1 MRSIE
6 ENLRGAF
13 REIADEVPADS
24 VPPLILP
31 ARRRRS
37 WLTRQPAPPAAGRAR
52 AWAAVASSAV
62 VVAVVVGAAAS
73 LGSVLHGH
81 RDGDDLSALGAPAA
95 PTARLTSAVPQYYV
109 ALTVAAGLSRVKSRP
124 RASAVVRST
133 ATGATIATVRPPR
146 PYDTFTMVTAA
157 RDDRTFVLVAE
168 RLPAAPAERL
178 FVLHLHPARR
188 TPASRAQLA
197 ALPVPDLA
205 KGTQTWGL
213 ALSPDGRQLA
223 VAVGPDSPRELQVV
237 DLATGAQHA
246 WAGSPQCLGCAVTG
260 YGTDGGNGWLSW
272 SADER
277 TLAVAGAGSVRLLN
291 TAAPG
296 ASLIAD
302 SRPVSEGVI
311 KALPDWREVVLTP
324 NERALVAVRQIT
336 TKGRRRG
343 VTISQE
349 LIRLSPATGQ
359 PTAVLNELPVRQGSF
374 EQVLWTSASGQTLIV
389 TGIDGG
395 ASAGILQDRHY
406 TPIPWTPG
414 VLSAAW

>member
-6 ENLRGAF
+6 DSLRGAF

-31 ARRRRS
+31 ARRRRT

-52 AWAAVASSAV
+52 TWAAVTSSAV
-62 VVAVVVGAAAS
+62 MVAVVVGAAAS
-73 LGSVLHGH
+73 LGSVLHAH
-81 RDGDDLSALGAPAA
+81 RSGDDLSALGAPAA
-95 PTARLTSAVPQYYV
+95 SAARLASAVPRYYV
-109 ALTVAAGLSRVKSRP
+109 ALTVAAGLGRVKSRP

-168 RLPAAPAERL
+168 RFPAAPAERL

-188 TPASRAQLA
+188 APASRAQLA
-197 ALPVPDLA
+197 ALPVSDLA
-205 KGTQTWGL
+205 KGTQTWDL

-223 VAVGPDSPRELQVV
+223 AAVGPDFPRELQVV

-260 YGTDGGNGWLSW
+260 YGTAGGNGWLSW
-272 SADER
+272 STDGR

-296 ASLIAD
+296 ADLMAD
-302 SRPVSEGVI
+302 SRPVSEAVI

-324 NERALVAVRQIT
+324 DEQALVAVRQIT
-336 TKGRRRG
+336 TKGRGDG
-343 VTISQE
+343 VGTSQE
-349 LIRLSPATGQ
+349 LVRLSATTGR

-389 TGIDGG
+389 TGTDGG
-395 ASAGILQDRHY
+395 ASAGVLQDHHY

>member
-1 MRSIE
+1 MTPLARS
-6 ENLRGAF
+6 R
-13 REIADEVPADS
+13 
-24 VPPLILP
+24 VPPGP
-31 ARRRRS
+31 
-37 WLTRQPAPPAAGRAR
+37 TRYVSRHG
-52 AWAAVASSAV
+52 AS
-62 VVAVVVGAAAS
+62 
-73 LGSVLHGH
+73 
-81 RDGDDLSALGAPAA
+81 
-95 PTARLTSAVPQYYV
+95 
-109 ALTVAAGLSRVKSRP
+109 
-124 RASAVVRST
+124 
-133 ATGATIATVRPPR
+133 
-146 PYDTFTMVTAA
+146 
-157 RDDRTFVLVAE
+157 
-168 RLPAAPAERL
+168 
-178 FVLHLHPARR
+178 
-188 TPASRAQLA
+188 
-197 ALPVPDLA
+197 
-205 KGTQTWGL
+205 
-213 ALSPDGRQLA
+213 
-223 VAVGPDSPRELQVV
+223 RELQVV

-260 YGTDGGNGWLSW
+260 YGTDDGNGWLSW

-302 SRPVSEGVI
+302 SRPVSEAVI

-324 NERALVAVRQIT
+324 DGRALVAVRQIT

-349 LIRLSPATGQ
+349 LIRLSPATGR

-395 ASAGILQDRHY
+395 ASAGILQGRHY